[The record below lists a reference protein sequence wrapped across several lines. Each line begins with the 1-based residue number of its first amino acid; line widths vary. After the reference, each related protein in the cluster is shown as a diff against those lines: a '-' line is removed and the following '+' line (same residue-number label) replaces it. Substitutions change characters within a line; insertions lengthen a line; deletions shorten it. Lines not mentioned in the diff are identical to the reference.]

1 MRKKAKEI
9 LWLTAVTIGAVALIV
24 AGGIWERGYY
34 WPESEVFIGLG
45 MTGYIGYRIFRK
57 EEKA

>member
-1 MRKKAKEI
+1 MKKQTKEI

-34 WPESEVFIGLG
+34 WPAAEVFVGPGIII
-45 MTGYIGYRIFRK
+45 GYITWRMDRK
-57 EEKA
+57 EEA

>member
-1 MRKKAKEI
+1 MKKETKQI

-34 WPESEVFIGLG
+34 WPAAEVFVGPV
-45 MTGYIGYRIFRK
+45 MAGYIGYRIFRK
-57 EEKA
+57 EEEK